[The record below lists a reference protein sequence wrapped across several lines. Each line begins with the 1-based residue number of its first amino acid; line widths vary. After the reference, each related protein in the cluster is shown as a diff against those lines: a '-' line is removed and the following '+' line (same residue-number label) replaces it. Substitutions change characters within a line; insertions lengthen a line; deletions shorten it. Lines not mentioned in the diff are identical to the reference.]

1 MDYRFREDDAKRHFT
16 SSMSFA
22 PTCNRDSWVIR
33 QSLMRRVRAF
43 FESRGVLEVETPVLS
58 NACGTDPQLDY
69 FEIESPRRFMMTSP
83 EFHMKRLLAAG
94 FGDIF
99 QITKS
104 FRKDEF
110 GAHHNNEFSMV
121 EWYRV
126 GMPQERLMDEVEA
139 LVSEIIGKPI
149 NARRTRW
156 IDAFRNY
163 ADVDPLAADLPEF
176 AEVCMAREIPMP
188 VGVSDMSREDWW
200 DYLMVFAVEPALAK
214 NGPEFILDYPQSQAA
229 LAQTYVG
236 EDGYTWARRFELF
249 VEQVELCNG
258 YTELTDAAEQ
268 RRRFGIDLEIRRDMG
283 KPEPPIDENFLNA
296 LESGMPACS
305 GVALGLDRLFMLAMN
320 KKEIK
325 DVILFPSPIA

>member
-1 MDYRFREDDAKRHFT
+1 MNN
-16 SSMSFA
+16 FA
-22 PTCNRDSWVIR
+22 PTCDRDSWVKR
-33 QSLMRRVRAF
+33 QALMNKVRRF

-58 NACGTDPQLDY
+58 AAGGTDPQLDY
-69 FEIESPRRFMMTSP
+69 FEVEGKRFMMTSP

-126 GMPQERLMDEVEA
+126 GMPQEKLMDEVEA
-139 LVSEIIGKPI
+139 LVSEIIGRPI

-156 IDAFRNY
+156 IDAFKNY
-163 ADVDPLAADLPEF
+163 AGVNPLTASGEEF
-176 AEVCMAREIPMP
+176 AAACTAREIPLP
-188 VGVSDMSREDWW
+188 ADGTAMSREDWW
-200 DYLMVFAVEPALAK
+200 DYLMVFAVEPELAK

-249 VEQVELCNG
+249 VDQVELCNG
-258 YTELTDAAEQ
+258 YTELTDAKEQ
-268 RRRFGIDLEIRRDMG
+268 RRRFDADLEIRRGMN
-283 KPEPPIDENFLNA
+283 KPLPPVDEHFLAA

-305 GVALGLDRLFMLAMN
+305 GVALGLDRLFMLAMD

-325 DVILFPSPIA
+325 DVILFPSVIA

>member
-1 MDYRFREDDAKRHFT
+1 
-16 SSMSFA
+16 MSFS
-22 PTCNRDSWVIR
+22 PTCNRETWKVR
-33 QSLMRRVRAF
+33 QSLLAKVRAF
-43 FESRGVLEVETPVLS
+43 FDSRGVLEVETPVLS

-69 FEIESPRRFMMTSP
+69 FEIESPHRFMMTSP

-126 GMPQERLMDEVEA
+126 GMPQEQLMDEVEA
-139 LVSEIIGKPI
+139 LVSDILGKPI
-149 NARRTRW
+149 HARRTRW
-156 IDAFRNY
+156 IDAFKNY
-163 ADVDPLAADLPEF
+163 AGVDPLVAADNDFVKACKSRNIPLP
-176 AEVCMAREIPMP
+176 ADT
-188 VGVSDMSREDWW
+188 SNMSREDWW
-200 DYLMVFAVEPALAK
+200 DYLMVFAVEPVLAK

-229 LAQTYVG
+229 LAQTYEG
-236 EDGYTWARRFELF
+236 DDGHTWARRFELF
-249 VEQVELCNG
+249 VDQVELCNG
-258 YTELTDAAEQ
+258 YTELTDATEQ
-268 RRRFGIDLEIRRDMG
+268 RRRFEADLEIRKQMG
-283 KPEPPIDENFLNA
+283 KPLPTLDENFLEA
-296 LESGMPACS
+296 LKSGMPACS

>member
-1 MDYRFREDDAKRHFT
+1 MNKVRQFFVQ
-16 SSMSFA
+16 
-22 PTCNRDSWVIR
+22 RD
-33 QSLMRRVRAF
+33 
-43 FESRGVLEVETPVLS
+43 VLEVETPVLS
-58 NACGTDPQLDY
+58 NAGGTDPQLDY
-69 FEIESPRRFMMTSP
+69 FEVEGNRYMMTSP

-121 EWYRV
+121 EWYRI
-126 GMPQERLMDEVEA
+126 GMPQEKLMEEVEE
-139 LVSEIIGKPI
+139 LVSEVIGRPI
-149 NARRTRW
+149 HARRTRW

-163 ADVDPLAADLPEF
+163 AGVDPLMASDDEF
-176 AEVCMAREIPMP
+176 AAACTARDIPLP
-188 VGVSDMSREDWW
+188 ADGTAMSREDWW

-229 LAQTYVG
+229 LAQTYMDEEG
-236 EDGYTWARRFELF
+236 HTWARRFELF
-249 VEQVELCNG
+249 VDRVELCNG

-268 RRRFGIDLEIRRDMG
+268 RRRFADDLNIRRRMG
-283 KPEPPIDENFLNA
+283 KPLPQVDEHFLAA

-305 GVALGLDRLFMLAMN
+305 GVALGLDRLFMLAMD
-320 KKEIK
+320 KEKIS
-325 DVILFPSPIA
+325 DVVLFPSIIA

>member
-1 MDYRFREDDAKRHFT
+1 
-16 SSMSFA
+16 
-22 PTCNRDSWVIR
+22 
-33 QSLMRRVRAF
+33 
-43 FESRGVLEVETPVLS
+43 
-58 NACGTDPQLDY
+58 
-69 FEIESPRRFMMTSP
+69 MMTSP
-83 EFHMKRLLAAG
+83 EFHMKRLLAAD

-126 GMPQERLMDEVEA
+126 GMPQEKLMDEVEA
-139 LVSEIIGKPI
+139 LVSEILGKPLK
-149 NARRTRW
+149 ARRTRW
-156 IDAFRNY
+156 IDAFKNY
-163 ADVDPLAADLPEF
+163 AGVDPLSASAEEFVAA
-176 AEVCMAREIPMP
+176 CKSQNIPFP
-188 VGVSDMSREDWW
+188 ADTADMSREDWW

-236 EDGYTWARRFELF
+236 EDGHTWARRFELF
-249 VEQVELCNG
+249 VDQVELCNG
-258 YTELTDAAEQ
+258 YTELTDVAEQ
-268 RRRFGIDLEIRRDMG
+268 RRRFNADLEIRRNMG
-283 KPEPPIDENFLNA
+283 KPLPTLDENFLNA

>member
-1 MDYRFREDDAKRHFT
+1 MKNNF
-16 SSMSFA
+16 S
-22 PTCNRDSWVIR
+22 PTCSRETWKAR
-33 QSLMRRVRAF
+33 QTLLAKVRAF
-43 FESRGVLEVETPVLS
+43 FDSRGVLEVETPVLS
-58 NACGTDPQLDY
+58 SACGTDPQLDY
-69 FEIESPRRFMMTSP
+69 FEIESPHRFMMTSP
-83 EFHMKRLLAAG
+83 EFHMKRLLAAD

-126 GMPQERLMDEVEA
+126 GMPQEKLMDEVEA
-139 LVSEIIGKPI
+139 LVSEILGKPLK
-149 NARRTRW
+149 ARRTRW
-156 IDAFRNY
+156 IDAFKNY
-163 ADVDPLAADLPEF
+163 AGVDPLSASAEEFVAA
-176 AEVCMAREIPMP
+176 CKSQNIPFP
-188 VGVSDMSREDWW
+188 ADTADMSREDWW

-236 EDGYTWARRFELF
+236 EDGHTWARRFELF
-249 VEQVELCNG
+249 VDQVELCNG
-258 YTELTDAAEQ
+258 YTELTDVAEQ
-268 RRRFGIDLEIRRDMG
+268 RRRFNADLEIRRNMG
-283 KPEPPIDENFLNA
+283 KPLPTLDENFLNA

>member
-1 MDYRFREDDAKRHFT
+1 MNAGFK
-16 SSMSFA
+16 
-22 PTCNRDSWVIR
+22 PTCSRESWVKR
-33 QSLMRRVRAF
+33 QALMNKVRTF
-43 FESRGVLEVETPVLS
+43 FESHGVLEVETPVLS
-58 NACGTDPQLDY
+58 AAGGTDPQLDY
-69 FEIESPRRFMMTSP
+69 FEVEGKRFMMTSP

-126 GMPQERLMDEVEA
+126 GMPQEKLMDEVEA

-156 IDAFRNY
+156 IDAFKNY
-163 ADVDPLAADLPEF
+163 AGVNPLTATSDEF
-176 AEVCMAREIPMP
+176 ATACTAREIPLP
-188 VGVSDMSREDWW
+188 AEGTAMSREDWW
-200 DYLMVFAVEPALAK
+200 DYLMVFAVEPELAK

-249 VEQVELCNG
+249 VDQVELCNG
-258 YTELTDAAEQ
+258 YTELTDAKEQ
-268 RRRFGIDLEIRRDMG
+268 RRRFDADLEIRRGMN
-283 KPEPPIDENFLNA
+283 KPLPPIDEHFLAA

-305 GVALGLDRLFMLAMN
+305 GVALGLDRLFMLAMD

-325 DVILFPSPIA
+325 DVILFPSVIA

>member
-1 MDYRFREDDAKRHFT
+1 MSHSSFR
-16 SSMSFA
+16 
-22 PTCNRDSWVIR
+22 PTCSRESWVLR
-33 QSLMRRVRAF
+33 QALMNKVRRF

-58 NACGTDPQLDY
+58 GAGGTDPQLDY
-69 FEIESPRRFMMTSP
+69 FEVEGTRFMMTSP

-126 GMPQERLMDEVEA
+126 GMPQEKLMDEVEA
-139 LVSEIIGKPI
+139 LVSEIIGSPI

-156 IDAFRNY
+156 IDAFKNY
-163 ADVDPLAADLPEF
+163 AGVNPLTASDDEF
-176 AEVCMAREIPMP
+176 AAACTSREIPLP
-188 VGVSDMSREDWW
+188 ADGTAMSREDWW
-200 DYLMVFAVEPALAK
+200 DYLMVFAVEPELAK

-249 VEQVELCNG
+249 VDQVELCNG
-258 YTELTDAAEQ
+258 YTELTDAKEQ
-268 RRRFGIDLEIRRDMG
+268 RRRFDADLEIRRSMN
-283 KPEPPIDENFLNA
+283 KPLPPIDEHFLAA

-305 GVALGLDRLFMLAMN
+305 GVALGLDRLFMLAM
-320 KKEIK
+320 KKEKIS
-325 DVILFPSPIA
+325 DVILFPSIIA

>member
-1 MDYRFREDDAKRHFT
+1 M
-16 SSMSFA
+16 
-22 PTCNRDSWVIR
+22 
-33 QSLMRRVRAF
+33 
-43 FESRGVLEVETPVLS
+43 ETPVLS

-69 FEIESPRRFMMTSP
+69 FEIESPHRFMMTSP
-83 EFHMKRLLAAG
+83 EFHMKRLLAAD

-126 GMPQERLMDEVEA
+126 GMPQEKLMDEVEA
-139 LVSEIIGKPI
+139 LVSEILGKPI
-149 NARRTRW
+149 KARRTRW
-156 IDAFRNY
+156 IDAFKNY
-163 ADVDPLAADLPEF
+163 AGVDPLSASAEEFVAA
-176 AEVCMAREIPMP
+176 CKSQNIPFP
-188 VGVSDMSREDWW
+188 ADTADMSREDWW

-236 EDGYTWARRFELF
+236 EDGHTWARRFELF
-249 VEQVELCNG
+249 VDQVELCNG
-258 YTELTDAAEQ
+258 YTELTDVAEQ
-268 RRRFGIDLEIRRDMG
+268 RRRFNADLEIRRNKG
-283 KPEPPIDENFLNA
+283 KPLPTLDENFLGA

-305 GVALGLDRLFMLAMN
+305 GVALGLDRLFMLALN
-320 KKEIK
+320 KAEIK

>member
-1 MDYRFREDDAKRHFT
+1 MNKVRQFFVQ
-16 SSMSFA
+16 
-22 PTCNRDSWVIR
+22 RD
-33 QSLMRRVRAF
+33 
-43 FESRGVLEVETPVLS
+43 VLEVETPVLS
-58 NACGTDPQLDY
+58 NAGGTDPQLDY
-69 FEIESPRRFMMTSP
+69 FEVEGNRYMMTSP

-121 EWYRV
+121 EWYRI
-126 GMPQERLMDEVEA
+126 GMPQEKLMEEVEE
-139 LVSEIIGKPI
+139 LVSEVIGRPI
-149 NARRTRW
+149 HARRTRW

-163 ADVDPLAADLPEF
+163 AGVDPLMASDDEF
-176 AEVCMAREIPMP
+176 AAACTARDIPLP
-188 VGVSDMSREDWW
+188 ADGTAMSREDWW

-229 LAQTYVG
+229 LAQTYVDEEG
-236 EDGYTWARRFELF
+236 HTWARRFELF
-249 VEQVELCNG
+249 VDRVELCNG

-268 RRRFGIDLEIRRDMG
+268 RRRFADDLNIRRRLG
-283 KPEPPIDENFLNA
+283 KPLPQVDEHFLAA

-305 GVALGLDRLFMLAMN
+305 GVALGLDRLFMLAMD
-320 KKEIK
+320 KEKISN
-325 DVILFPSPIA
+325 VILFPSIIA

>member
-1 MDYRFREDDAKRHFT
+1 MSSGNQDFR
-16 SSMSFA
+16 
-22 PTCNRDSWVIR
+22 PTCDRGTWIER
-33 QSLMRRVRAF
+33 QALLNRVRRF
-43 FESRGVLEVETPVLS
+43 FEDRGVLEVETPVLS
-58 NACGTDPQLDY
+58 NAGGTDPQLDY
-69 FEIESPRRFMMTSP
+69 FEVSGKPSRFLMTSP
-83 EFHMKRLLAAG
+83 EFHMKRLLAAD

-110 GAHHNNEFSMV
+110 GVHHNNEFSMV

-126 GMPQERLMDEVEA
+126 GMPQGELMDEVES
-139 LVSEIIGKPI
+139 LVSEIIGKPVK
-149 NARRTRW
+149 ARRTRW

-163 ADVDPLAADLPEF
+163 AGVDPFDTNLSTFADACTARGIPLPADLS
-176 AEVCMAREIPMP
+176 A
-188 VGVSDMSREDWW
+188 MSREDWW

-229 LAQTYVG
+229 LAQTFVG
-236 EDGYTWARRFELF
+236 EDGHTWARRFELF
-249 VEQVELCNG
+249 VDQVELCNG

-268 RRRFGIDLEIRRDMG
+268 RRRFVSDLEIRRQMG
-283 KPEPPIDENFLNA
+283 KPLPPVDENFLAA

-305 GVALGLDRLFMLAMN
+305 GVALGLDRLFMLALG

-325 DVILFPSPIA
+325 DVVLFPSPIA

>member
-1 MDYRFREDDAKRHFT
+1 MRSNFR
-16 SSMSFA
+16 
-22 PTCNRDSWVIR
+22 PTCDRETWKAR
-33 QSLMRRVRAF
+33 QSLLAKVRAF
-43 FESRGVLEVETPVLS
+43 FESRGVLEVETPVVS
-58 NACGTDPQLDY
+58 NAGGTDPQLDY
-69 FEIESPRRFMMTSP
+69 FEVDGGRYLMTSP

-126 GMPQERLMDEVEA
+126 GMPQEQLMDEVEA
-139 LVSEIIGKPI
+139 LVSDILGKPI
-149 NARRTRW
+149 HARRTRW

-163 ADVDPLAADLPEF
+163 AGVDPLSATEGDFAAACTEHSIPLPT
-176 AEVCMAREIPMP
+176 
-188 VGVSDMSREDWW
+188 GVSAMSQEDWW

-214 NGPEFILDYPQSQAA
+214 NGPEFILDYPKSQAA
-229 LAQTYVG
+229 LAQTYIG
-236 EDGYTWARRFELF
+236 EDGHTWAKRFELF
-249 VEQVELCNG
+249 VDQVELCNG
-258 YTELTDAAEQ
+258 YTELTDAKEQ
-268 RRRFGIDLEIRRDMG
+268 RRRFEADLEIRRSMG
-283 KPEPPIDENFLNA
+283 KPLPTLDKNFLAA

>member
-1 MDYRFREDDAKRHFT
+1 M
-16 SSMSFA
+16 
-22 PTCNRDSWVIR
+22 
-33 QSLMRRVRAF
+33 
-43 FESRGVLEVETPVLS
+43 LEVETPVLS
-58 NACGTDPQLDY
+58 NAGGTDPQLDY
-69 FEIESPRRFMMTSP
+69 FEVSGKSSRFLMTSP

-126 GMPQERLMDEVEA
+126 GMPQGELMDEVES
-139 LVSEIIGKPI
+139 LVSEIIGKPVK
-149 NARRTRW
+149 ARRTRW

-163 ADVDPLAADLPEF
+163 AGVDPFDTNLSTFADACTVRGIPLPADLS
-176 AEVCMAREIPMP
+176 A
-188 VGVSDMSREDWW
+188 MSREDWW

-229 LAQTYVG
+229 LAQTFVG
-236 EDGYTWARRFELF
+236 EDGHTWARRFELF
-249 VEQVELCNG
+249 VDQVELCNG

-268 RRRFGIDLEIRRDMG
+268 RRRFVSDLEIRRQMG
-283 KPEPPIDENFLNA
+283 KPLPPVDENFLAA

-305 GVALGLDRLFMLAMN
+305 GVALGLDRLFMLALG

-325 DVILFPSPIA
+325 DVVLFPSPIA

>member
-1 MDYRFREDDAKRHFT
+1 MNN
-16 SSMSFA
+16 FA
-22 PTCNRDSWVIR
+22 PTCSRESWIKR
-33 QSLMRRVRAF
+33 QALMNKVRRF
-43 FESRGVLEVETPVLS
+43 FEGRGVLEVETPVLS
-58 NACGTDPQLDY
+58 AAGGTDPQLDY
-69 FEIESPRRFMMTSP
+69 FEVEGKRFMMTSP

-126 GMPQERLMDEVEA
+126 GMPQEKLMDEVEV

-156 IDAFRNY
+156 IDAFKNY
-163 ADVDPLAADLPEF
+163 AGVNPLTASGEEF
-176 AEVCMAREIPMP
+176 AAACTAREIPLPADGMA
-188 VGVSDMSREDWW
+188 MSREDWW
-200 DYLMVFAVEPALAK
+200 DYLMVFAVEPELAK

-249 VEQVELCNG
+249 VDQVELCNG
-258 YTELTDAAEQ
+258 YTELTDAKEQ
-268 RRRFGIDLEIRRDMG
+268 RRRFDADLEIRRGMN
-283 KPEPPIDENFLNA
+283 KPLPPVDEHFLAA

-325 DVILFPSPIA
+325 DVILFPSVIA